1 MRKYLF
7 AVLLPALFCAR
18 AAAFS
23 PLIGEDARFLG
34 EDGRQMQGWLDYGVS
49 REGADRYST
58 GAFAE
63 LVYGLFEKLELKVT
77 VPWHGWTSRG
87 ISESGLGDVMLE
99 GKFGCA
105 CRAGWDLA
113 LKPGFSLPAG
123 NEAKSLGAGKGG
135 AWLYGIAE
143 RSFGEW
149 RLTLNGGYMYNRN
162 SIDER
167 ESIFSGS
174 GAAALRLGRDLA
186 ATAMLSAATNMD
198 KSRSS
203 HPLNAMLGLV
213 WSPYRTLDVNF
224 GTRFGLNNGADDYGL
239 VGGLALRI

>member
-7 AVLLPALFCAR
+7 ALLLPALLSAR

-23 PLIGEDARFLG
+23 PLTGEDAKFLG
-34 EDGRQMQGWLDYGVS
+34 VDGRQMQGWLDYGVS
-49 REGADRYST
+49 REGPDRYST
-58 GAFAE
+58 GAFGE
-63 LVYGLFEKLELKVT
+63 LAYGLFEKIDLKVT
-77 VPWHGWTSRG
+77 VPWRGWTSRG

-135 AWLYGIAE
+135 AWLYGVAE
-143 RSFGEW
+143 RSFGAW

-162 SIDER
+162 SLDER
-167 ESIFSGS
+167 ESLLKTSA
-174 GAAALRLGRDLA
+174 AAALAVLPKLRASLRLA
-186 ATAMLSAATNMD
+186 AATNPD
-198 KSRSS
+198 KSAHS
-203 HPLNAMLGLV
+203 HPLSSLLGLT
-213 WSPYRTLDVNF
+213 WSPSRSLDVSA
-224 GTRFGLNNGADDYGL
+224 GAGLGLNRAAEDMEL
-239 VGGLALRI
+239 VAGLALRI